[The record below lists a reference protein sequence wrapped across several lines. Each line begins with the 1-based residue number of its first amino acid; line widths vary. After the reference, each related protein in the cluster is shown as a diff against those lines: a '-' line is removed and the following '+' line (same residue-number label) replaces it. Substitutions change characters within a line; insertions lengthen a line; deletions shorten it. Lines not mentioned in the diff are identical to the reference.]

1 LPFHAAVTWRC
12 GSVSLP
18 RLTETGPRGTRDQSF
33 IGETELTSLIRTHA
47 ALLVAGILTFAIMG
61 AGQSL
66 YGPALPAFARE
77 FGLTVGQAGW
87 LVSALWI
94 GSATGVAVMFF
105 RGRHVTPR
113 HALGVMV
120 VGAGIIA
127 LGIGWVPTLLGS
139 VVFGMGYGISTV
151 VFNPRVLR
159 AFGAK
164 GPSMVSLL
172 NAMFAVGAILAPLGF
187 VAIGSNPQL
196 AFGVVAGI
204 CALIWLVAGTG
215 ERSDEAATATV
226 SRPYRFRA
234 GLLCFGV
241 VCIGVEACL
250 IGLGPTALI
259 TTGAS
264 EETAARALSGFFV
277 AFLIARSAL
286 VFTAHLLPAFSIYAF
301 AMCGAAACAIGASV
315 LPAVPFF
322 IAMGAFAGL
331 FFPGFFVTASRLMG
345 DDPRVTPT
353 IIAAGLVGGISS
365 PVILSWLVEGM
376 GERGFFQ
383 IVAGVTV
390 ATAAAALVL
399 LRRYNAEALRG

>member
-1 LPFHAAVTWRC
+1 M
-12 GSVSLP
+12 S
-18 RLTETGPRGTRDQSF
+18 
-33 IGETELTSLIRTHA
+33 SLIRTHA
-47 ALLVAGILTFAIMG
+47 ALLIAGILTFAIMG

-94 GSATGVAVMFF
+94 GSATGVALMFF
-105 RGRHVTPR
+105 RGRQVTPR

-120 VGAGIIA
+120 AGSGIIA
-127 LGIGWVPTLLGS
+127 AGIGWWPTLAGS
-139 VVFGMGYGISTV
+139 VIFGMGYGISTV

-172 NAMFAVGAILAPLGF
+172 NAMFAVGAIAAPLGF

-196 AFGVVAGI
+196 AFAVVAGL

-215 ERSDEAATATV
+215 DRVEEAAAGVATK
-226 SRPYRFRA
+226 PYRFRV

-259 TTGAS
+259 ATGAS

-277 AFLIARSAL
+277 AFLIARTAL
-286 VFTAHLLPAFSIYAF
+286 VFVAHLVPPFTIYAG
-301 AMCGAAACAIGASV
+301 AMTGAAVCALGAV
-315 LPAVPFF
+315 ILPAVPFF
-322 IAMGAFAGL
+322 MAMGAFAGL
-331 FFPGFFVTASRLMG
+331 FFPGFFVTASRVMG

-365 PVILSWLVEGM
+365 PVILGWLVEGM

-383 IVAGVTV
+383 IMAGLTL
-390 ATAAAALVL
+390 ATCGAALFL
-399 LRRYNAEALRG
+399 LRRINAEVARG

>member
-1 LPFHAAVTWRC
+1 MPLNA
-12 GSVSLP
+12 
-18 RLTETGPRGTRDQSF
+18 
-33 IGETELTSLIRTHA
+33 LIRTHA
-47 ALLVAGILTFAIMG
+47 ALLFAGITTFALMG

-77 FGLTVGQAGW
+77 FGLTVVQAGW

-120 VGAGIIA
+120 IGSGIIA
-127 LGIGWVPTLLGS
+127 AGIGWWPTLAGS
-139 VVFGMGYGISTV
+139 VIFGTGYGTSTV

-159 AFGAK
+159 AFGVK

-196 AFGVVAGI
+196 AFAVVSGI
-204 CALIWLVAGTG
+204 CALIWLAAGTTG
-215 ERSDEAATATV
+215 RAEDAAAAAVTK
-226 SRPYRFRA
+226 PYRLRP
-234 GLLCFGV
+234 GVLIFGV

-259 TTGAS
+259 TAGAS

-286 VFTAHLLPAFSIYAF
+286 VFVAHLVPAFTIYAF
-301 AMCGAAACAIGASV
+301 AMTGAAVCALGAVV

-322 IAMGAFAGL
+322 VGMGAFAGL

-365 PVILSWLVEGM
+365 PVILGTLVQGM
-376 GERGFFQ
+376 AERGFFQ
-383 IVAGVTV
+383 VIAGLT
-390 ATAAAALVL
+390 ALTAAAAI
-399 LRRYNAEALRG
+399 LRLRGVNAEVRRG

>member
-1 LPFHAAVTWRC
+1 MRA
-12 GSVSLP
+12 
-18 RLTETGPRGTRDQSF
+18 
-33 IGETELTSLIRTHA
+33 LIRTHA
-47 ALLVAGILTFAIMG
+47 ALLFAGVTTFTLMG

-94 GSATGVAVMFF
+94 GSAIGVAVMFF
-105 RGRHVTPR
+105 LGRHVTPR

-120 VGAGIIA
+120 IGAGTIA
-127 LGIGWVPTLLGS
+127 AGLGWTGTLIGS
-139 VVFGMGYGISTV
+139 VIFGTGYGVSTV

-172 NAMFAVGAILAPLGF
+172 NAMFAVGAIAAPLGF
-187 VAIGSNPQL
+187 VAIGSNPHL
-196 AFGVVAGI
+196 AFAAVAGI
-204 CALIWLVAGTG
+204 CALIWVFAGTSG
-215 ERSDEAATATV
+215 RAAETDRGRTTQ
-226 SRPYRFRA
+226 PYRFRPLI
-234 GLLCFGV
+234 LLFGT

-259 TTGAS
+259 RAGAT
-264 EETAARALSGFFV
+264 EVEAAQALSAFFL
-277 AFLIARSAL
+277 AFLIARTAL
-286 VFTAHLLPAFSIYAF
+286 VFTAHLIPAFTIYTG
-301 AMCGAAACAIGASV
+301 AMVGAAAAALAATM

-322 IAMGAFAGL
+322 IVMGAFSGL

-365 PVILSWLVEGM
+365 PVILGMLVDDL

-383 IVAGVTV
+383 IIAALTV
-390 ATAAAALVL
+390 LTAAVALLL
-399 LRRYNAEALRG
+399 LRRLNRETLAA

>member
-1 LPFHAAVTWRC
+1 M
-12 GSVSLP
+12 P
-18 RLTETGPRGTRDQSF
+18 RKSF
-33 IGETELTSLIRTHA
+33 REHPLSSLIRTHA
-47 ALLVAGILTFAIMG
+47 ALLIAGILSFAIMG

-94 GSATGVAVMFF
+94 GSATGVALMFF
-105 RGRHVTPR
+105 RGRQVTPR

-120 VGAGIIA
+120 VGSGIIA
-127 LGIGWVPTLLGS
+127 SGIGWWPTLAGS
-139 VVFGMGYGISTV
+139 VIFGMGYGIATV

-172 NAMFAVGAILAPLGF
+172 NAMFAVGAIIAPLGF
-187 VAIGSNPQL
+187 VAIGSNPHL
-196 AFGVVAGI
+196 AFAVVAGL
-204 CALIWLVAGTG
+204 CALIWLAAGTG
-215 ERSDEAATATV
+215 ERVEEAAAGAV
-226 SRPYRFRA
+226 SKPYRFRA

-259 TTGAS
+259 TAGAS

-277 AFLIARSAL
+277 AFLVSRTAL
-286 VFTAHLLPAFSIYAF
+286 VFVAHLVPPFAVYAG
-301 AMCGAAACAIGASV
+301 AMTGAAICALGATI

-322 IAMGAFAGL
+322 MAMGAFAGL
-331 FFPGFFVTASRLMG
+331 FFPGFFVTASRVMG

-365 PVILSWLVEGM
+365 PVILGWLVEGM

-383 IVAGVTV
+383 IIAGLTV
-390 ATAAAALVL
+390 VTAAVALLVL
-399 LRRYNAEALRG
+399 RRVSAEARA

>member
-1 LPFHAAVTWRC
+1 ML
-12 GSVSLP
+12 
-18 RLTETGPRGTRDQSF
+18 RLSDREID
-33 IGETELTSLIRTHA
+33 LTSLIRTHA
-47 ALLVAGILTFAIMG
+47 ALLVAGILSFAIMG
-61 AGQSL
+61 AGQAL

-87 LVSALWI
+87 LISALWI
-94 GSATGVAVMFF
+94 GSATGVALMFF
-105 RGRHVTPR
+105 KGRHITPR
-113 HALGVMV
+113 HALASMV
-120 VGAGIIA
+120 VGSGIIA
-127 LGIGWVPTLLGS
+127 TGIGWWPTLAGS
-139 VVFGMGYGISTV
+139 VIFGMGYGISAV
-151 VFNPRVLR
+151 VLNPRVLR
-159 AFGAK
+159 AFGDK

-172 NAMFAVGAILAPLGF
+172 NATFAVGAILAPLGF

-196 AFGVVAGI
+196 AFAVVAGM
-204 CALIWLVAGTG
+204 CALIWLVAGTKDG
-215 ERSDEAATATV
+215 EGETAAAAA
-226 SRPYRFRA
+226 RPYRFRA

-259 TTGAS
+259 ATGAS

-277 AFLIARSAL
+277 AFLVARTVL
-286 VFTAHLLPAFSIYAF
+286 VFTAHLIPAFTVFAF
-301 AMCGAAACAIGASV
+301 AMCGTAACALGAV
-315 LPAVPFF
+315 LFPAVPFF
-322 IAMGAFAGL
+322 MAMGAFAGL
-331 FFPGFFVTASRLMG
+331 FFPGFFVTASRIMG

-390 ATAAAALVL
+390 ATAVAAVLL
-399 LRRYNAEALRG
+399 LRRYNAEVARA

>member
-1 LPFHAAVTWRC
+1 MA
-12 GSVSLP
+12 
-18 RLTETGPRGTRDQSF
+18 
-33 IGETELTSLIRTHA
+33 SLIRTHA

-77 FGLTVGQAGW
+77 FGLTVAQAGW

-94 GSATGVAVMFF
+94 GSASGVALMFF

-120 VGAGIIA
+120 LGAGGVA
-127 LGIGWVPTLLGS
+127 SGIGWWPTLAGS

-196 AFGVVAGI
+196 AFAAVAVI
-204 CALIWLVAGTG
+204 CALIWLVAGTDG
-215 ERSDEAATATV
+215 RAEETVAAAV
-226 SRPYRFRA
+226 SKPYRFRA

-259 TTGAS
+259 TAGAS

-286 VFTAHLLPAFSIYAF
+286 VFVAHLVPAFGIYAF
-301 AMCGAAACAIGASV
+301 AMCGAAACAIGAA
-315 LPAVPFF
+315 LFPAVPFF
-322 IAMGAFAGL
+322 IGMGAFAGL
-331 FFPGFFVTASRLMG
+331 FFPGFFVTASRIMG

-365 PVILSWLVEGM
+365 PVILGWLVGGM
-376 GERGFFQ
+376 GDRGFFQ
-383 IVAGVTV
+383 IVAGVTLV
-390 ATAAAALVL
+390 TAFISLLL
-399 LRRYNAEALRG
+399 LRRYNAEVLRG